1 MTQVGHI
8 CNSHRSQD
16 HVIQKKLEKVL
27 KQMILYSITIVYWSY
42 KEYIDLR
49 VD

>member
-1 MTQVGHI
+1 MTQFGHI

-16 HVIQKKLEKVL
+16 HVIHKKLEKVL
-27 KQMILYSITIVYWSY
+27 KQIILYSIAIVYWSY
-42 KEYIDLR
+42 REYMDFR